1 MNGKIRAAP
10 GRRVDLGATAAQALF
25 GINDENLQLLE
36 HELDVEISARDQEV
50 FLEGGEEEL
59 DLAERI
65 LTELGA
71 LATKGYTVDAAAIST
86 AIRVAVE
93 QPEVSLE
100 SFLTDTEIRTS
111 KGRAIRPKGPN
122 QKRYLEAIRTHDIVL
137 AIGPAGTGKTFL
149 AMAMAIEA
157 LNSRRVR
164 RIVLARPAIE
174 AGEKLGFLPGDMIE
188 KVNPYLRPLY
198 DALYSLVG
206 FDRAERL
213 IERGQIEIAPL
224 AFMRG
229 RTLAEAFVILDE
241 AQNTT
246 PDQMKMFLTRL
257 GLGSKAILNG
267 DVTQIDLGTG
277 SRSGLVEAS
286 KVLQDVAGIAQ
297 VQFDRR
303 DVVRHELVKDIV
315 RAYERHELEREADRK
330 SR

>member
-1 MNGKIRAAP
+1 MTGKVREAP
-10 GRRVDLGATAAQALF
+10 GRRVALDPEAAQALF
-25 GINDENLQLLE
+25 GINDENLHLLE
-36 HELDVEISARDQEV
+36 QELGVEISGRDDEV
-50 FLEGGEEEL
+50 FLEGSDEEL

-65 LTELGA
+65 LLQLGG
-71 LATKGYTVDAAAIST
+71 LATQGQLVDSASVRTALQVAI
-86 AIRVAVE
+86 E

-100 SFLTDTEIRTS
+100 RFFAGTEVRTA
-111 KGRAIRPKGPN
+111 KGRAVRPKGPN
-122 QKRYLEAIRTHDIVL
+122 QKRYLEAIRTHDLVF
-137 AIGPAGTGKTFL
+137 AVGPAGTGKTFL

-157 LNSRRVR
+157 LNSRLVR
-164 RIVLARPAIE
+164 RIILARPAIE

-206 FDRAERL
+206 FDRATRL

-229 RTLAEAFVILDE
+229 RTLSEAFVILDE

-267 DVTQIDLGTG
+267 DVTQIDLGPTA
-277 SRSGLVEAS
+277 SSGLVEAS
-286 KVLQDVAGIAQ
+286 SILAEVDGIAH

-303 DVVRHELVKDIV
+303 DVVRHELVKGIV
-315 RAYERHELEREADRK
+315 RAYELHEQDQNKGRSGR
-330 SR
+330 

>member
-1 MNGKIRAAP
+1 VTGKVREAP
-10 GRRVDLGATAAQALF
+10 GRRVALDPEAAQMLF
-25 GINDENLQLLE
+25 GVNDENLHILE
-36 HELDVEISARDQEV
+36 HELGVEISGRDEEV
-50 FLEGGEEEL
+50 FLEGNDEDL
-59 DLAERI
+59 DVAERI
-65 LTELGA
+65 LLQLGG
-71 LATKGYTVDAAAIST
+71 LAARGHLVDAASVRTALQVAI
-86 AIRVAVE
+86 E

-100 SFLTDTEIRTS
+100 TFFTDTEVRTA
-111 KGRAIRPKGPN
+111 KGRAVRPKGPN
-122 QKRYLEAIRTHDIVL
+122 QKRYLEAIRTHDFVF
-137 AIGPAGTGKTFL
+137 AVGPAGTGKTFL

-157 LNSRRVR
+157 LNSRLVR

-206 FDRAERL
+206 FDRGTRL

-229 RTLAEAFVILDE
+229 RTLSEAFVILDE

-257 GLGSKAILNG
+257 GPGSRAVING
-267 DVTQIDLGTG
+267 DVTQIDLGPNAK
-277 SRSGLVEAS
+277 SGLVEAS
-286 KVLQDVAGIAQ
+286 QILVDVEGIAH

-303 DVVRHELVKDIV
+303 DVVRHELVKEIV
-315 RAYERHELEREADRK
+315 RAYERHERDRDADRQ
-330 SR
+330 RP